1 MLLRDDQAC
10 GDRMNSAMQQSGSG
24 QASEPVVMTVWG
36 WIVVLSVVCGVGF
49 FGYTAW
55 QRLHLAND
63 LGGVTR
69 SVSRAVAPAQLP
81 EPATGSVPQAGTASA
96 QRLFDELVRERR
108 TREIQVSAWRA
119 SADANKQQLQAIAN
133 SLQSLEGR
141 VDVIQKAVASTPAV
155 SPQPAQVRAAR
166 EGVAQVVA
174 ASRSVHQALDTARA
188 AANVDVTSLPLQR
201 IPAQAMNI
209 TGFGNGVVQIG
220 GQNLSVGQSLQK
232 GETIVAVDPE
242 SHSIVT
248 NQRIISVTN

>member
-1 MLLRDDQAC
+1 MLRDDQAC
-10 GDRMNSAMQQSGSG
+10 GDRMDSAIQQGGSG
-24 QASEPVVMTVWG
+24 QASGPVVMTVWG
-36 WIVVLSVVCGVGF
+36 WFVVFAVVCGVGF
-49 FGYTAW
+49 FGYVGW
-55 QRLHLAND
+55 QHFQPVNYLD
-63 LGGVTR
+63 GV
-69 SVSRAVAPAQLP
+69 VRAVPRAAAAPQIP
-81 EPATGSVPQAGTASA
+81 EPATTPMPQAGTASA
-96 QRLFDELVRERR
+96 QQLSAELVRERR
-108 TREIQVSAWRA
+108 GREIQASAWRA
-119 SADANKQQLQAIAN
+119 AADANKQQLQAIAD
-133 SLQSLEGR
+133 SLQSLEER
-141 VDVIQKAVASTPAV
+141 VDVIQKAVASTPTV

-166 EGVAQVVA
+166 EGVAQVAA

-188 AANVDVTSLPLQR
+188 AANVDVTSLPLQS